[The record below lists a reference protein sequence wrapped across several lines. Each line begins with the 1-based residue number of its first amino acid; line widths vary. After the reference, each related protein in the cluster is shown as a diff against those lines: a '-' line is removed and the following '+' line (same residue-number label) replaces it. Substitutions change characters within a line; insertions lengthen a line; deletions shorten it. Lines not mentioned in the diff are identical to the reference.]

1 MKQHTLQKTI
11 VVVFFPSILVFFL
24 NHPPPNVELDTMF
37 PPLPLKKE
45 IEMN

>member
-11 VVVFFPSILVFFL
+11 VVVFFLRFLFFL